1 MRKMGILEC
10 DTDIVLSGSIFKC
23 KFQGFQDAVEREI
36 LKKMPGANVIAAEYE
51 PVIGAV
57 LMGLKRMNRV
67 LAGGIYRN
75 IEEGAARF
83 PGQEAGKYLMGKG
96 EKKMKAKKVLGFV
109 LAGTMIAALA
119 GCGSTGGTAK
129 EKTDT
134 DKKESSKESGEDI
147 NLTFWHIWPD
157 AEMGEIVDSY
167 VEKFEEE
174 HPNVHIEAVAT
185 QEVEYQNNKLKVA
198 AATGSQGDVFVCWGG
213 GYAKNYVEAGNVL
226 QLDEL
231 MEKNNTK
238 DDLLE
243 GTLTYGTYDDKV
255 YGLPLKQWAG
265 ALFCNEDLF
274 EEYNVKI
281 PETFDELLER

>member
-1 MRKMGILEC
+1 
-10 DTDIVLSGSIFKC
+10 
-23 KFQGFQDAVEREI
+23 
-36 LKKMPGANVIAAEYE
+36 
-51 PVIGAV
+51 
-57 LMGLKRMNRV
+57 
-67 LAGGIYRN
+67 
-75 IEEGAARF
+75 
-83 PGQEAGKYLMGKG
+83 
-96 EKKMKAKKVLGFV
+96 MKAKKVLGFV

-198 AATGSQGDVFVCWGG
+198 AATGSPGG
-213 GYAKNYVEAGNVL
+213 RICVL
-226 QLDEL
+226 GRRICKEL
-231 MEKNNTK
+231 C
-238 DDLLE
+238 
-243 GTLTYGTYDDKV
+243 GSRQCAAV
-255 YGLPLKQWAG
+255 
-265 ALFCNEDLF
+265 
-274 EEYNVKI
+274 
-281 PETFDELLER
+281 R

>member
-1 MRKMGILEC
+1 MR
-10 DTDIVLSGSIFKC
+10 
-23 KFQGFQDAVEREI
+23 
-36 LKKMPGANVIAAEYE
+36 
-51 PVIGAV
+51 
-57 LMGLKRMNRV
+57 
-67 LAGGIYRN
+67 
-75 IEEGAARF
+75 
-83 PGQEAGKYLMGKG
+83 
-96 EKKMKAKKVLGFV
+96 AKKVLGFV
-109 LAGTMIAALA
+109 LAGTMTAALM
-119 GCGSTGGTAK
+119 GCGGNGGNTG
-129 EKTDT
+129 EKKDSG
-134 DKKESSKESGEDI
+134 KSESSQASEDEI

-157 AEMGEIVDSY
+157 AEMSEIVDSY
-167 VEKFEEE
+167 VDQFEEE

-213 GYAKNYVEAGNVL
+213 GYAKNYVDAGNVL

-238 DDLLE
+238 DELLD

-265 ALFCNEDLF
+265 ALFCNEELF

-281 PETFDELLER
+281 PETYEDLLQAVKAFRAEDVTPMALGAKDGWHIGMIQNALAVRTEGADYMNLSLIHISEPTRPY